1 MAADDLFLAL
11 FLVSFLLLV
20 AGLLRPVTFARVLG
34 KHATRGKLSLM
45 FAALM
50 VISFVMFGSSEKQT
64 DKQNYIKVLS
74 ISGDQGQRSREFT
87 VGSNNIK
94 FAYSCREGLFVCAA
108 RLVQVGG
115 EANKEIFHSSGST
128 GDASGETILSVG
140 PGTFYITVNTGDRA
154 YNIDVFQSSI
164 PASEEDKATAE
175 KKISEAEPYRS
186 VAGFKMTQERTFG
199 DVHFYD
205 YETGNGKYW
214 VSLTVNSPRGGDE
227 LEESYSLDRGSTEV
241 GGAKVAYGFEEAA
254 VINGTKVSEPYE
266 SLEFIFKYNDTLHL
280 GIARR
285 SDKTPDKAGLE
296 TTMRSFVTA
305 LVSR

>member
-1 MAADDLFLAL
+1 MAADDVFLAL
-11 FLVSFLLLV
+11 FLISFLLLV
-20 AGLLRPVTFARVLG
+20 AGLLRPITFAHVLG
-34 KHATRGKLSLM
+34 KHATRGKLSLI

-50 VISFVMFGSSEKQT
+50 VISFVMFGGSEKQT

-74 ISGDQGQRSREFT
+74 VSGDQGQRSREFT
-87 VGSNNIK
+87 VGSNDIK

-115 EANKEIFHSSGST
+115 EANKEIFHSGGST

-154 YNIDVFQSSI
+154 YKIDAFQSSI

-199 DVHFYD
+199 GDIYFYD
-205 YETGNGKYW
+205 YETSDGRYR
-214 VSLTVNSPRGGDE
+214 VALTVNSPGDE
-227 LEESYSLDRGSTEV
+227 LEESYSLDGGSTEV
-241 GGAKVAYGFEEAA
+241 SGVNAVYGFQEAA
-254 VINGTKVSEPYE
+254 VINGVQVSQPYE
-266 SLEFIFKYNDTLHL
+266 AMEFIFKHINKTHR
-280 GIARR
+280 GSVRR
-285 SDKTPDKAGLE
+285 SNHTPDKAGLE
-296 TTMRSFVTA
+296 ATMRSFVTA